1 MLKVLEYSQFAHL
14 KNNRKL
20 FCSLPV
26 GLPLV
31 MLVQQTFSIPYYEFF
46 ICVTSTSE

>member
-31 MLVQQTFSIPYYEFF
+31 MLVQQTLTTYHIEKKKA
-46 ICVTSTSE
+46 